1 MKRICSTGCTRIC
14 SNFWKINKKL
24 GLKSATLLLF
34 TCFRVWIFQVFAA
47 DLCKNLDSF
56 LNASAQDDHETF
68 YNTSC
73 TIVLHMQDHWSSL
86 DYLPYI
92 KKNPK
97 KAKIRSNFLSQWPY
111 SSVFTCRKSTASF
124 VWFSSVIKT
133 QYLSTC
139 QYFIALF
146 YLHLPLC
153 TCITFLTVILKLT
166 HWIKAILW

>member
-14 SNFWKINKKL
+14 SNFWKINKRL

-34 TCFRVWIFQVFAA
+34 TCFRVWIFHFCCWFMQKSWQLSERKRTGWPWNILQHILHNCFAHAGSLVFTR
-47 DLCKNLDSF
+47 L
-56 LNASAQDDHETF
+56 SAI
-68 YNTSC
+68 Y
-73 TIVLHMQDHWSSL
+73 
-86 DYLPYI
+86 
-92 KKNPK
+92 KKKTK

-166 HWIKAILW
+166 HWIKAMLW